1 MTPPWHLPLPAGAQ
15 RHRAAQRCPTHN
27 VLPTLPCST
36 FHSLRSSVKHSE
48 VSSPAESRAQNKPLQ
63 HQLLEEGPGVISS
76 QTAVSARVE
85 PSTQSSHPPGLSLGC
100 RWEHT
105 AQLTAVSCPGNC
117 AWRGWVRALLG
128 CTASAEHHQPVELQL
143 HIGSSTAHT
152 SGGGQK
158 TPPSQVSVTA
168 RLRSVIPVALSWKS
182 HQQVPICFSH
192 IIREVGDLFSFLP
205 THGGAG

>member
-36 FHSLRSSVKHSE
+36 FHSLRSSVKHAE

-105 AQLTAVSCPGNC
+105 AQLTAASCPGNC

-128 CTASAEHHQPVELQL
+128 CTASAEHHQLTELQL

-152 SGGGQK
+152 SGGDK
-158 TPPSQVSVTA
+158 KPR
-168 RLRSVIPVALSWKS
+168 RLR
-182 HQQVPICFSH
+182 
-192 IIREVGDLFSFLP
+192 
-205 THGGAG
+205 